1 MANQK
6 LRLRIITA
14 VALAV
19 GIPLTILLWW
29 ETYKIALVYHGL
41 TRFITITVFG
51 VLVSVGGSIAV
62 FLVKRHRRE
71 LK

>member
-6 LRLRIITA
+6 WKVITA
-14 VALAV
+14 VVLAV
-19 GIPLTILLWW
+19 EIPLIILLWW
-29 ETYKIALVYHGL
+29 ETYKVVLVYHGL
-41 TRFITITVFG
+41 TRFIAITVFG

-62 FLVKRHRRE
+62 FLGKRRRGRK

>member
-6 LRLRIITA
+6 WKVITA

-19 GIPLTILLWW
+19 GIPLIILLWW
-29 ETYKIALVYHGL
+29 ETYKVVLVYHGL
-41 TRFITITVFG
+41 TRFITITVFS

-62 FLVKRHRRE
+62 FLVKRRKRGNQN
-71 LK
+71 

>member
-6 LRLRIITA
+6 LRLRIITV

-19 GIPLTILLWW
+19 GIPLIILLWW

-41 TRFITITVFG
+41 TCFITITVFG
-51 VLVSVGGSIAV
+51 VLASVGGSIAM
-62 FLVKRHRRE
+62 FLVTRRRGGN
-71 LK
+71 